1 MNRFVLATSVAAAA
15 TILGA
20 CQSSQ
25 CCSNGKA
32 GDPAALGATKAAF
45 FAGWTKP
52 ANAQF
57 TMDPLSKV
65 VSTTDEFLSFDG
77 MSQGTTV
84 IQGWKPYAAMWGPGM
99 NGFTTASLS
108 EAKSL
113 RTWCDGNTAVTA
125 SLARIQGTM
134 PNGQSMDMLGHITL
148 VYKWDNASG
157 WRVVHE
163 HMSLPVRE

>member
-1 MNRFVLATSVAAAA
+1 MKPVLVSFSLLAAS

-25 CCSNGKA
+25 CCSNGKS
-32 GDPAALGATKAAF
+32 GDPAALGTAKAAF
-45 FAGWTKP
+45 FAGWTKS
-52 ANAQF
+52 ANSQF

-65 VSTTDEFLSFDG
+65 VTTTDEFLSFDG
-77 MSQGTTV
+77 MSHGTTV

-113 RTWCDGNTAVTA
+113 RTWCQGDTAVTA

-134 PNGQSMDMLGHITL
+134 PNGQSMDMMGHITL
-148 VYKWDNASG
+148 VYKWDSATG